1 MMHIYNK
8 VLGRCFNTFHFSI
21 QQQTIYNKTIKTNTI
36 MTNHSKKCLVT
47 WMFMLLFM
55 GTSTNLRAAIN
66 IPGDVPSNS
75 KVISGGA
82 SMEKQPAFPGAE
94 GFGRYVTGGRGG
106 RVYHV
111 TNLND
116 SGTGSLRWALSQPGI
131 KTIVFDVSGTIH
143 LSSALNIGG
152 NVTIAGQTAPGD
164 GICVADY
171 PCSIKGSN
179 VIVRY
184 MRFRLGNKN
193 VLLDG
198 ADGWD
203 GFGGFDQEDL
213 IIDHCSISWSIDECL
228 SVLGNK
234 NTTVQWCLV
243 AQSLVNSGHSKGA
256 HGYGGNWGGSGASF
270 HHNLLA
276 HHTSRTPR
284 LGPRP
289 TTQLDERMDMRN
301 NVIYNFG
308 GNGCYGGEGMKVNIV
323 NNYYKPG
330 PGTPTSYKGKRIAG
344 IGIRTNNYVEQY
356 PDYEPALHI
365 WGKYFVEGNVNSKY
379 SDVTNDNWT
388 YGMYN
393 QINANDCDGTY
404 TQRTKDTIRINQ
416 PIPFITTTT
425 HTAEDAYQRVLDY
438 AGASLSR
445 DSFDQLMVSD
455 TRNGT
460 ASYTGN
466 GLSQGFINSQDD
478 NKPSGASS
486 SWSAWPTLESTT
498 VPTDTDGDG
507 MPDSWEDAHGLNKN
521 DASDGATT
529 GEDGYTNLE
538 NYLNSIVAS
547 ITEAQNEGGTTA
559 GNTEEIDNNQPSEYE
574 ISVATSNGDWTFNNG
589 FSITTSKSYSPVSN
603 SNYIKY
609 SRGVKYTINIPDGI
623 SIEKV
628 TITGNLN
635 QDTGTGYLAELN
647 GKTYSANDYVFPNRM
662 ANDDRSYTITL
673 STPATNTL
681 TFTPGGGQTGWELKL
696 YPVSKEEPTVVKTVT
711 GKITLPFY
719 DGNENFAVNYDVS
732 IEGKVTATVS
742 LGSALG
748 CSAKR
753 TVNGANFNEISTTE
767 VKAQSANSAN
777 ALTINITT
785 ADKDITFKPTS
796 IAFNACKISTDGGK
810 FDLNLDGSVLY
821 SGEVPNRN
829 NEAGGFY
836 SSYDKSLSS
845 TSATSHDF
853 VYNIYAL
860 NDKKMGLG
868 NIVITGELT
877 EKINPIMGDVNGD
890 GLVNITDV
898 VCLVNY
904 VLDSDASNINLE
916 ISDINGDGIINI
928 TDVVSLVNLILVEHE

>member
-1 MMHIYNK
+1 M
-8 VLGRCFNTFHFSI
+8 
-21 QQQTIYNKTIKTNTI
+21 
-36 MTNHSKKCLVT
+36 
-47 WMFMLLFM
+47 
-55 GTSTNLRAAIN
+55 RAAIN
-66 IPGDVPSNS
+66 IPGDVPSNN
-75 KVISGGA
+75 KVLSGGV

-460 ASYTGN
+460 ASFTGN

-521 DASDGATT
+521 DASDGAST

-547 ITEAQNEGGTTA
+547 ITEAQNEGGTAA

-589 FSITTSKSYSPVSN
+589 FSITTSKSYSSVSN

-662 ANDDRSYTITL
+662 ANDDRSYTIIL
-673 STPATNTL
+673 SNPATNTL
-681 TFTPGGGQTGWELKL
+681 TFTPGGDGQ
-696 YPVSKEEPTVVKTVT
+696 
-711 GKITLPFY
+711 
-719 DGNENFAVNYDVS
+719 A
-732 IEGKVTATVS
+732 
-742 LGSALG
+742 
-748 CSAKR
+748 
-753 TVNGANFNEISTTE
+753 
-767 VKAQSANSAN
+767 
-777 ALTINITT
+777 
-785 ADKDITFKPTS
+785 
-796 IAFNACKISTDGGK
+796 
-810 FDLNLDGSVLY
+810 
-821 SGEVPNRN
+821 
-829 NEAGGFY
+829 
-836 SSYDKSLSS
+836 
-845 TSATSHDF
+845 
-853 VYNIYAL
+853 
-860 NDKKMGLG
+860 
-868 NIVITGELT
+868 
-877 EKINPIMGDVNGD
+877 
-890 GLVNITDV
+890 
-898 VCLVNY
+898 
-904 VLDSDASNINLE
+904 
-916 ISDINGDGIINI
+916 
-928 TDVVSLVNLILVEHE
+928 